1 MSASRW
7 PSSLRP
13 LPMHPTPVQGVTRF
27 WSISGWTRARSQS
40 EWRSMSGP
48 SLAELRA
55 VGQPESVTARRNE
68 EHWAGRYYM
77 RRLSPYGT
85 WLFAR
90 LGWSPNGVTWL
101 MIVIGVAAGVVLAVP
116 GFGAAVGAAL
126 LIQLYLLLD
135 CSDGELARWSSR
147 TSVTGIYLDRIGH
160 YLAEAVLLA
169 GLGVRAQ
176 GHFTLAGG
184 YVSAGLA
191 AAVCAILIKAE
202 TDNVTVA
209 RAKAGLPGLATQ
221 DGAVRAGADAPG
233 AAGAGVAGSAAAAGV
248 AGSAAGAV
256 DAAAEPVSA
265 SLARARRLTAALRL
279 HRMIQAVELS
289 LLAVV
294 AAVIDAA

>member
-1 MSASRW
+1 
-7 PSSLRP
+7 
-13 LPMHPTPVQGVTRF
+13 
-27 WSISGWTRARSQS
+27 
-40 EWRSMSGP
+40 MSGP

-55 VGQPESVTARRNE
+55 AGQPESVTARRNE
-68 EHWAGRYYM
+68 EHWAGRFYM

-85 WLFAR
+85 WVFAR
-90 LGWSPNGVTWL
+90 LGWSPNAVTWL
-101 MIVIGVAAGVVLAVP
+101 MIGTGVTAAVVLAVP
-116 GFGAAVGAAL
+116 GFASAAAAAL

-147 TSVTGIYLDRIGH
+147 TSVMGIYLDRVGH
-160 YLAEAVLLA
+160 YLAEAALLA
-169 GLGVRAQ
+169 GIGVRAQ
-176 GHFTLAGG
+176 GHFALAGG

-202 TDNVTVA
+202 TDNVSVA

-233 AAGAGVAGSAAAAGV
+233 AAGVGV

-294 AAVIDAA
+294 AAVIDAAYGSLAATRVLVVACLVVAALMVAAHLTAILASRRLR